1 MQYVCKK
8 ICSLSLSPHDPG
20 PKKGLKIRGCQYY
33 LLGIICS
40 PPPPPI
46 LARFYG
52 KIRCFNYRFD
62 YLQTAE
68 YYIERQRKVSKQE
81 CLFYLLIE
89 LNKKARPVFFKFE
102 SIFLAFYIII
112 PIPKLRRLVLELG
125 SNSYCF
131 IR

>member
-1 MQYVCKK
+1 MKFVFVSSQ
-8 ICSLSLSPHDPG
+8 SRAEERSENT
-20 PKKGLKIRGCQYY
+20 GLPVLFVRHN
-33 LLGIICS
+33 L
-40 PPPPPI
+40 PPPPS

-68 YYIERQRKVSKQE
+68 YMERQRKVSKQE

-89 LNKKARPVFFKFE
+89 LNKKQDQVLSNLKAFFWHFISFSRGCQK
-102 SIFLAFYIII
+102 
-112 PIPKLRRLVLELG
+112 PIPRLRRLVLELG